1 MPSKDSI
8 EEQDAP
14 ERSTRQMLYNLTKRG
29 AALQERLDE
38 IQRKLYNLTK
48 RGAALQERLDEIQ
61 RKLDRV
67 NEILE
72 EFS

>member
-38 IQRKLYNLTK
+38 IQRKL
-48 RGAALQERLDEIQ
+48 
-61 RKLDRV
+61 DRV